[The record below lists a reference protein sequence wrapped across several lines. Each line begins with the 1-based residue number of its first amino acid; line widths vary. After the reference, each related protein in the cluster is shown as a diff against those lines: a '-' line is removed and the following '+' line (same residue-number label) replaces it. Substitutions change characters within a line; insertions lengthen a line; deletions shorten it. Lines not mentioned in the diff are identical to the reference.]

1 MVYKGMI
8 LLLVAGFI
16 GLFLIEGPNGE
27 PIMSLDDFKPE
38 TPEVMELPRTPTKVY
53 KWQDE
58 NGAWQFADKP
68 VDVEGT
74 EEMELD
80 GDINIV
86 PGFKAPRKTVVN
98 EEKTRPNIP
107 SGLTSV
113 SPEKISEMMDTVNN
127 LQETV
132 DQRKADVD
140 KVGDN

>member
-38 TPEVMELPRTPTKVY
+38 TPEVMELPRAPTKVY

-58 NGAWQFADKP
+58 NGAWQFSDKP
-68 VDVEGT
+68 VDAEGA

-140 KVGDN
+140 KVGNN